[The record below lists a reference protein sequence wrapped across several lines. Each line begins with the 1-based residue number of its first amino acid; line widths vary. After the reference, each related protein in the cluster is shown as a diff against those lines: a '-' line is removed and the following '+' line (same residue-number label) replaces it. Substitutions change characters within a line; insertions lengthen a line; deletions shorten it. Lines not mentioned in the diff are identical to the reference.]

1 MDALF
6 SANFDQEAPSLTLT
20 FEDTAI
26 YIYVYME
33 RNLAI
38 HIFIYIYMYMKVAP
52 SLVRIGVRF
61 IFLKRIRPERTQVI
75 QDELVNHG

>member
-1 MDALF
+1 MTITI
-6 SANFDQEAPSLTLT
+6 EGT
-20 FEDTAI
+20 EI

-38 HIFIYIYMYMKVAP
+38 HIFIYIYVYESGANLLC
-52 SLVRIGVRF
+52 SLEIVL
-61 IFLKRIRPERTQVI
+61 FLLNEVV